1 MNNIGMLNKDNLYLL
16 FDYYVISP
24 TRYDVDTVYKYLMSK
39 YSNNIRGYDI
49 VNVVFE
55 LYGFYDVLKEIIE
68 INNEMSSYDDD
79 SIDFNDQIEKQESE
93 EIQYDLIESH
103 EQHIR
108 RREVL
113 LDTLSFLEELYIQ
126 KNNKKY

>member
-1 MNNIGMLNKDNLYLL
+1 MSNIGLLNKDNLYLL
-16 FDYYVISP
+16 FDYYIISP
-24 TRYDVDTVYKYLMSK
+24 KRYDVDTVYKYLMSK

-68 INNEMSSYDDD
+68 INNEMSSYEEDDP
-79 SIDFNDQIEKQESE
+79 IEKSE
-93 EIQYDLIESH
+93 MEELYYDSLESH
-103 EQHIR
+103 EEHIK